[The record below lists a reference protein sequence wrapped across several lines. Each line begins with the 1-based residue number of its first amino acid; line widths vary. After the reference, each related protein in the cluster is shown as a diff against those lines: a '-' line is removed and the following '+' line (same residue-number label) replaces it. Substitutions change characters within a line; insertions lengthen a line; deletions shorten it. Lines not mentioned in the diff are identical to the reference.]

1 MSVKVLNIKNVN
13 DSQEKTKVFSGA
25 PQNIKNI
32 LKGDEYYFNNENN
45 DIDLNENF
53 DEYIKSYDIH
63 KNDLETNSKVFSL
76 LTMKLKK
83 ELEYYYI
90 IYIDSM
96 KDDEEL
102 NKNLTKKQINK
113 SGLNYIN
120 SKYKELI
127 KTKNYKLLSK
137 IQKKYNIE
145 PQKELFFNYC

>member
-13 DSQEKTKVFSGA
+13 DSQEKTFVFSGA

-32 LKGDEYYFNNENN
+32 LKGDEYNFNNVNN

-53 DEYIKSYDIH
+53 EEYIKSYDIN

>member
-1 MSVKVLNIKNVN
+1 MTS
-13 DSQEKTKVFSGA
+13 KTLIFE
-25 PQNIKNI
+25 
-32 LKGDEYYFNNENN
+32 GDDYKSFYGTHHIIDNNYVGC
-45 DIDLNENF
+45 IDLNENF
-53 DEYIKSYDIH
+53 DDYVKSYDIN
-63 KNDLETNSKVFSL
+63 KNDLEKNSKVFSL

-83 ELEYYYI
+83 ELEYHYI
-90 IYIDSM
+90 TFIESM

-113 SGLNYIN
+113 SALNYIN

-145 PQKELFFNYC
+145 PQKELVFNYC

>member
-1 MSVKVLNIKNVN
+1 MNVKVLNIKNVN
-13 DSQEKTKVFSGA
+13 D
-25 PQNIKNI
+25 
-32 LKGDEYYFNNENN
+32 EYYFKNENN

-53 DEYIKSYDIH
+53 DDYVKSYDIN

-83 ELEYYYI
+83 ELECHYI

-113 SGLNYIN
+113 SALNYIN

-145 PQKELFFNYC
+145 PQKELVFNYC

>member
-1 MSVKVLNIKNVN
+1 MIKVLNIKNVN
-13 DSQEKTKVFSGA
+13 
-25 PQNIKNI
+25 
-32 LKGDEYYFNNENN
+32 DEYYFNNENN

-53 DEYIKSYDIH
+53 DDYVKSYDIN

-83 ELEYYYI
+83 ELECHYI

-113 SGLNYIN
+113 SALNYIN

-127 KTKNYKLLSK
+127 KTKNYKLFQHGGIL
-137 IQKKYNIE
+137 N
-145 PQKELFFNYC
+145 LFL

>member
-1 MSVKVLNIKNVN
+1 MSVKVLNIYNVN
-13 DSQEKTKVFSGA
+13 
-25 PQNIKNI
+25 N
-32 LKGDEYYFNNENN
+32 EYKFNNENY

-53 DEYIKSYDIH
+53 DEYIKSYDIN
-63 KNDLETNSKVFSL
+63 KNDLETNTKVFSL

-90 IYIDSM
+90 NFINSM

-102 NKNLTKKQINK
+102 NINLTNKQINK
-113 SGLNYIN
+113 SALNYIN

>member
-1 MSVKVLNIKNVN
+1 MIKVLNIKNVN
-13 DSQEKTKVFSGA
+13 
-25 PQNIKNI
+25 
-32 LKGDEYYFNNENN
+32 DEYYFNNENN

-53 DEYIKSYDIH
+53 DDYVKSYDIN

-83 ELEYYYI
+83 ELECHYI

-113 SGLNYIN
+113 SALNYIN

-145 PQKELFFNYC
+145 PQKELVFNYC

>member
-13 DSQEKTKVFSGA
+13 
-25 PQNIKNI
+25 
-32 LKGDEYYFNNENN
+32 DEYYFNNENN

-53 DEYIKSYDIH
+53 DEYIKSYDIN

-113 SGLNYIN
+113 SALNYIN

-137 IQKKYNIE
+137 IQKKYNID

>member
-1 MSVKVLNIKNVN
+1 MRVKVLNIYNVN
-13 DSQEKTKVFSGA
+13 
-25 PQNIKNI
+25 N
-32 LKGDEYYFNNENN
+32 EYKFNNENY

-53 DEYIKSYDIH
+53 DEYIKSYDIN
-63 KNDLETNSKVFSL
+63 KNDLETNTKVFSL

-90 IYIDSM
+90 NFINSM

-102 NKNLTKKQINK
+102 NINLTNKQINK
-113 SGLNYIN
+113 SALNYIN

>member
-13 DSQEKTKVFSGA
+13 D
-25 PQNIKNI
+25 
-32 LKGDEYYFNNENN
+32 EYNFNNENN

-53 DEYIKSYDIH
+53 DEYIKSYDIN

-145 PQKELFFNYC
+145 PQKELFLNYC

>member
-1 MSVKVLNIKNVN
+1 MNVKVLNIKNVN
-13 DSQEKTKVFSGA
+13 
-25 PQNIKNI
+25 
-32 LKGDEYYFNNENN
+32 DEYYFNNENN

-53 DEYIKSYDIH
+53 DDYVKSYDIN

-83 ELEYYYI
+83 ELECHYI

-113 SGLNYIN
+113 SALNYIN

-145 PQKELFFNYC
+145 PQKELVFNYC

>member
-1 MSVKVLNIKNVN
+1 MNVKVLNIKNVN
-13 DSQEKTKVFSGA
+13 
-25 PQNIKNI
+25 
-32 LKGDEYYFNNENN
+32 DEYYFNNENN

-53 DEYIKSYDIH
+53 DDYVKNYDIN

-83 ELEYYYI
+83 ELEYHYI
-90 IYIDSM
+90 IYINSM

-113 SGLNYIN
+113 SALNFIN

-145 PQKELFFNYC
+145 PQKELVFNYC

>member
-13 DSQEKTKVFSGA
+13 
-25 PQNIKNI
+25 
-32 LKGDEYYFNNENN
+32 DEYYFNNENN

-53 DEYIKSYDIH
+53 DEYIKSYDIN

-113 SGLNYIN
+113 SALNYIN

-127 KTKNYKLLSK
+127 KTKNYKLLLK

>member
-13 DSQEKTKVFSGA
+13 D
-25 PQNIKNI
+25 
-32 LKGDEYYFNNENN
+32 EYNFNNENN

-53 DEYIKSYDIH
+53 DEYIKSYDIN

>member
-13 DSQEKTKVFSGA
+13 DSQEKTFVFSGA

-63 KNDLETNSKVFSL
+63 KNDLGTNSKVFSL

>member
-1 MSVKVLNIKNVN
+1 VLNIKNVN
-13 DSQEKTKVFSGA
+13 
-25 PQNIKNI
+25 
-32 LKGDEYYFNNENN
+32 DEYYFNNENN

-53 DEYIKSYDIH
+53 DEYIKSYDIN

-113 SGLNYIN
+113 SALNYIN

-137 IQKKYNIE
+137 IQKKYNID

>member
-13 DSQEKTKVFSGA
+13 D
-25 PQNIKNI
+25 
-32 LKGDEYYFNNENN
+32 EYYYNNENN

-53 DEYIKSYDIH
+53 DEYIKSYDIN

-145 PQKELFFNYC
+145 PQKELVFNYC

>member
-13 DSQEKTKVFSGA
+13 D
-25 PQNIKNI
+25 
-32 LKGDEYYFNNENN
+32 EYNFNNENN

-53 DEYIKSYDIH
+53 DDYIKNYDMN

-76 LTMKLKK
+76 LSIKLKK

>member
-1 MSVKVLNIKNVN
+1 MNVKVLNIKNVN
-13 DSQEKTKVFSGA
+13 
-25 PQNIKNI
+25 
-32 LKGDEYYFNNENN
+32 DEYYFNNENN

-53 DEYIKSYDIH
+53 DDYVKSYDIN

-83 ELEYYYI
+83 ELEYHYI

-113 SGLNYIN
+113 SALNYIN

-145 PQKELFFNYC
+145 PQKELVFNYC

>member
-13 DSQEKTKVFSGA
+13 
-25 PQNIKNI
+25 
-32 LKGDEYYFNNENN
+32 DEYYFNNENN

-53 DEYIKSYDIH
+53 DEYIKSYDIN

-113 SGLNYIN
+113 SALNYIN

>member
-1 MSVKVLNIKNVN
+1 MNVKVLNIKNVN
-13 DSQEKTKVFSGA
+13 
-25 PQNIKNI
+25 
-32 LKGDEYYFNNENN
+32 DEYYFNNENN

-53 DEYIKSYDIH
+53 DDYIKSYDMN

-83 ELEYYYI
+83 ELEYHYI

-113 SGLNYIN
+113 SALNYIN

-145 PQKELFFNYC
+145 PQKELVFNYC

>member
-1 MSVKVLNIKNVN
+1 MLNIYNVN
-13 DSQEKTKVFSGA
+13 
-25 PQNIKNI
+25 N
-32 LKGDEYYFNNENN
+32 EYKFNNENY
-45 DIDLNENF
+45 DIDLKENF
-53 DEYIKSYDIH
+53 DEYIKSYDIN
-63 KNDLETNSKVFSL
+63 KNDLETNTKVFSL

-90 IYIDSM
+90 NFINSM

-102 NKNLTKKQINK
+102 NINLTNKQINK
-113 SGLNYIN
+113 SALNYIN

>member
-1 MSVKVLNIKNVN
+1 MLNIKNVN
-13 DSQEKTKVFSGA
+13 
-25 PQNIKNI
+25 
-32 LKGDEYYFNNENN
+32 DEYYFNNENN

-53 DEYIKSYDIH
+53 DEYIKSYDIN

-113 SGLNYIN
+113 SALNYIN

-137 IQKKYNIE
+137 IQKKYNID

>member
-53 DEYIKSYDIH
+53 DEYIKSYDIN

-113 SGLNYIN
+113 SALNYIN

>member
-1 MSVKVLNIKNVN
+1 MSVKVLNINNVN
-13 DSQEKTKVFSGA
+13 D
-25 PQNIKNI
+25 
-32 LKGDEYYFNNENN
+32 EYNFNNENN

-53 DEYIKSYDIH
+53 DEYIKSYDIN